1 MSINLYSLLP
11 DTLDTQHAKELT
23 EMQSEVGGLNIPQ
36 QNFTLIIYIHL
47 SLRFVETENSF
58 FYDLQTGLITA
69 LSLERKRKIR
79 KKAQMYSD
87 ADPHWNNMYMT
98 SGFAGIQDAQD

>member
-58 FYDLQTGLITA
+58 FI
-69 LSLERKRKIR
+69 
-79 KKAQMYSD
+79 
-87 ADPHWNNMYMT
+87 
-98 SGFAGIQDAQD
+98 